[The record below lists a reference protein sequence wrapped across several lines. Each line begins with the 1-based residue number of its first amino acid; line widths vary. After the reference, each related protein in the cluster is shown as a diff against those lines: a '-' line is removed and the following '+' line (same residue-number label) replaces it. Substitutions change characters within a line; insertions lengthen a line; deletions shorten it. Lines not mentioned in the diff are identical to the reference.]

1 MQAAYRSDS
10 PGGASDSSDAPP
22 DVGVDAVFQI
32 TSHDTNILQHYL
44 DEFQRGDTSARTLL
58 IDRIMGELYRLR
70 PVNSPF
76 DKKDAKKVWHL
87 SSIT

>member
-58 IDRIMGELYRLR
+58 INRIMGELYRLR

>member
-1 MQAAYRSDS
+1 MQAAYQSDS
-10 PGGASDSSDAPP
+10 PGSASDSSDVPP

-44 DEFQRGDTSARTLL
+44 DEFQGGDTSAWTLL
-58 IDRIMGELYRLR
+58 IDRIMGDLYRLR